1 MQHPDEGVIHSWL
14 DGALSAEES
23 AAVESHVAGCEQ
35 CRSAVAEARGF
46 IAASSRILTALDDV
60 PRGVVPVAPARKRDL
75 RVFWRAAAAMLVV
88 AGGSLVVLRER
99 AQDARVTASMT
110 DSAASLESKAS
121 NVAGDAVVAERMEVP
136 AEASAPA
143 AQSNVV
149 TQSQRSAAPA
159 AARRDKPTASAEKVI
174 ASEPDF
180 AGKAATGSASG
191 ATNQTIAPAAP
202 APPPRSVE
210 LVASGYSSQ
219 SDIAPL
225 KIVSVERTIGK
236 RITTYEIAPAQTVT
250 LTEIEPLR
258 LESVVTTG
266 VASAAPAEARMR
278 GARSVP
284 PKRAEAAPAL
294 APAPPLADSLK
305 RPDSVTLAAVAAG
318 SAFAR
323 IRGDV
328 TGTTLPNT
336 ITWTEATTGKT
347 LTLSGNLPVQRLQEI
362 KTRIERERTAA
373 TTKAP

>member
-23 AAVESHVAGCEQ
+23 AGVESHVAGCEQ

-159 AARRDKPTASAEKVI
+159 AARRDKPTASA
-174 ASEPDF
+174 
-180 AGKAATGSASG
+180 
-191 ATNQTIAPAAP
+191 P

-278 GARSVP
+278 GARSVL

-294 APAPPLADSLK
+294 ASAPPLADSLK

-336 ITWTEATTGKT
+336 ITWTEATTAKT
-347 LTLSGNLPVQRLQEI
+347 LTLSGHMSKERLQEI

-373 TTKAP
+373 TTKTP